1 MVRWL
6 RIPLPMQRTQ
16 AQSLV
21 GERRAHVLW
30 GSFLG
35 TSLKTQHRKKRKGSK
50 VRSNSGL
57 DQEIRKAS
65 LEMTQV

>member
-1 MVRWL
+1 MVKNPSSNAEDTGSVPGW
-6 RIPLPMQRTQ
+6 
-16 AQSLV
+16 
-21 GERRAHVLW
+21 ERRAHVLW

-35 TSLKTQHRKKRKGSK
+35 TSSKTQHRKKRKGSK